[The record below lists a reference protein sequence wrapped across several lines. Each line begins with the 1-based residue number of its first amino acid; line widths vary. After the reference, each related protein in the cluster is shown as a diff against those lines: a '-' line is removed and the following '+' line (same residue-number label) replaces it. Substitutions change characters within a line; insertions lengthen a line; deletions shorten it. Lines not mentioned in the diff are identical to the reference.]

1 MRHITLIAMFLIVVH
16 CAFAHAQ
23 DNAPQD
29 SPVSLEG
36 WASESF
42 ALPPDFAPQLPT
54 GTESLR
60 FAPGWRDP
68 NSENFWSYA
77 FVMSIDEPAADGTR
91 VKELLELY
99 YDGLMSVFASNRG
112 KEASIKPTRVTVRSA
127 AQNHYEATMHLIDAF
142 ATFEPVDIH
151 VQIKTLTGTGEHSFV
166 YIKVSKQ
173 PYEHEIW
180 RSLQA
185 AIDDIQSQAAVLE
198 SLKERAAYA
207 TLDKQGVETLARA
220 AEDRWPREFSGF
232 SYQRVEQFSAG
243 GVSHWMSIWL
253 HDRTGLEFVLA
264 PGGKFL
270 MGSPETEVGRRDDE
284 PQNWVTLDPFLIA
297 RTECTREAWAR
308 IASTKI
314 AKEAGL
320 NGGEFDG
327 SGQLPVSGIGP
338 ADVEIW
344 CRQAGLSF
352 PTEAQWEYMCR
363 AGTTT
368 PWTMGADKSD
378 LIRFANLGS
387 LECPADWVGM
397 PGITES
403 WHDGYGAETSEVG
416 AFQVNAFGLFDVHGN
431 LNEYVRDFYLDYAVP
446 AEIGTGERRGNSKEH
461 NARGGNYGG
470 DASAAR
476 SSTRLTLGWGVN
488 PGGGGN
494 HGFGFR
500 PSLDLRFR

>member
-1 MRHITLIAMFLIVVH
+1 MIQLLFLIALLSVLVGPP
-16 CAFAHAQ
+16 APETSKAAHPRPTGSQKVAT
-23 DNAPQD
+23 D
-29 SPVSLEG
+29 SLE
-36 WASESF
+36 
-42 ALPPDFAPQLPT
+42 
-54 GTESLR
+54 
-60 FAPGWRDP
+60 
-68 NSENFWSYA
+68 
-77 FVMSIDEPAADGTR
+77 V
-91 VKELLELY
+91 
-99 YDGLMSVFASNRG
+99 
-112 KEASIKPTRVTVRSA
+112 
-127 AQNHYEATMHLIDAF
+127 
-142 ATFEPVDIH
+142 
-151 VQIKTLTGTGEHSFV
+151 
-166 YIKVSKQ
+166 
-173 PYEHEIW
+173 
-180 RSLQA
+180 
-185 AIDDIQSQAAVLE
+185 
-198 SLKERAAYA
+198 LKERSEYAA
-207 TLDKQGVETLARA
+207 LDKPSVEALARA
-220 AEDRWPREFSGF
+220 AETRWLQEFSGF
-232 SYQRVEQFSAG
+232 TYQRVERFSAG
-243 GVSHWMSIWL
+243 GVSHWMSIWS
-253 HDRTGLEFVLA
+253 HGKTGLEFVLV
-264 PGGKFL
+264 PGGRFQ
-270 MGSPETEVGRRDDE
+270 MGSPETEAGRRDDE

-327 SGQLPVSGIGP
+327 SGQIPVSGIGP

-368 PWTMGADKSD
+368 PWAMGADKND
-378 LIRFANLGS
+378 LIRLANLGS

-403 WHDGYGAETSEVG
+403 WRDGYGAETAEVG

-431 LNEYVRDFYLDYAVP
+431 LNEYVRDFYLSYEVP
-446 AEIGTGERRGNSKEH
+446 AEKGTGERRGNSKEH

-500 PSLDLRFR
+500 PSLDLSF